1 VCVCVCVFLLACL
14 LACVL
19 LWATSEE
26 MKLFLLSSN
35 LNNFSSNL
43 LVGRLPCKHKALDQI
58 FLSIWRAP
66 YIHEYFVKRIHE
78 EVTQFVKWIVWCVY
92 SLSMQGI
99 LHLLIGIRSYHY
111 EGLGESTLP
120 TPHLPLVLLH
130 LEGTLYSWNSSL
142 ILTLKIG
149 PTIGHYTYL
158 LVAGVRG
165 LL

>member
-1 VCVCVCVFLLACL
+1 MCVCVCVFACL

-120 TPHLPLVLLH
+120 TPPPSPCATASGGHALLMKF
-130 LEGTLYSWNSSL
+130 LLDFDA
-142 ILTLKIG
+142 KIG

-158 LVAGVRG
+158 LLVAGVRG